1 MFVAGHVGITL
12 GAARV
17 VAWGFDAARNRFDR
31 SARIYRKD
39 GAGARLRLR
48 DALDDRV
55 IAFGSLL
62 PDILDKPIALI
73 LAGDLVGNSGRNV
86 GHTLIFAL
94 ALIAAAGAAAFAFRR
109 GWAISLAL
117 ASAGH
122 LALDRM
128 WNHAQTL
135 FWPFAGLA
143 FPSKER
149 VSVSEWTESTMLA
162 IPDRMGDPL
171 ELLGLAVICWIAARV
186 LWSRGVKSY
195 LLTGRIGRGG
205 ENGGGGGGGDRKHK
219 REGAEMSE
227 NNRPPAPALAEH
239 GLSRFSTSERRE
251 AACRR
256 RT

>member
-39 GAGARLRLR
+39 GAGARSRLR

-94 ALIAAAGAAAFAFRR
+94 ALIAVAGALAVVLKRGLPLVVAF
-109 GWAISLAL
+109 

-135 FWPFAGLA
+135 YWPLMGLA

-162 IPDRMGDPL
+162 VPDRMTGDPL
-171 ELLGLAVICWIAARV
+171 ELAGLAVICWIIARV
-186 LWSRGVKSY
+186 LWTRSVKSY
-195 LLTGRIGRGG
+195 LLTGRIGRAAG
-205 ENGGGGGGGDRKHK
+205 HK
-219 REGAEMSE
+219 KEVGA
-227 NNRPPAPALAEH
+227 P
-239 GLSRFSTSERRE
+239 
-251 AACRR
+251 CRLP
-256 RT
+256 TP